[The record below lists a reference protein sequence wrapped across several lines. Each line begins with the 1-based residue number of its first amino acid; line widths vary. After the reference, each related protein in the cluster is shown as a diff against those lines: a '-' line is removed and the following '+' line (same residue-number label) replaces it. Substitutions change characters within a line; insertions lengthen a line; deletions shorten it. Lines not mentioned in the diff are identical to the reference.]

1 MSAQKPENAALA
13 LLFAA
18 FVGLGCDRGPGAA
31 PQPSATTPQWP
42 AGVVMAVGSRAIS
55 AEEVDLASVWIQS
68 IEPGAS
74 PAHLRRLTFTN
85 VILPRAIAHEIDPAG
100 RERALA
106 QARERLTE
114 LRSGKFA
121 GPLGPSGVLGEY
133 LEGPWT
139 KLGLPGWGA
148 LLDAPDG
155 EWSEPIEDAGSWV
168 LMRRLWRREG
178 ATPAATVL
186 AVDVLRFDW
195 LDAATR
201 RASIDSA
208 MDRLPLTIVDP
219 AWREVVPEL
228 IQHRMKSRR

>member
-1 MSAQKPENAALA
+1 MSAPKPEATALA
-13 LLFAA
+13 LLLAA
-18 FVGLGCDRGPGAA
+18 FAGLGCDRGSDAA
-31 PQPSATTPQWP
+31 PPQAAASTEWP
-42 AGVVMAVGSRAIS
+42 AGVVMVVGSRPIT

-74 PAHLRRLTFTN
+74 PAHLRRLTFAN
-85 VILPRAIAHEIDPAG
+85 VILPRVIAHELDPAG

-106 QARERLTE
+106 QARKRLSE
-114 LRSGKFA
+114 LRSGQFA
-121 GPLGPSGVLGEY
+121 GPLGPDGVLGEY

-139 KLGLPGWGA
+139 KLGLPGWGT

-186 AVDVLRFDW
+186 AVDALRFDW
-195 LDAATR
+195 LDPATR

-208 MDRLPLTIVDP
+208 MDQFPLTIVDP

-228 IQHRMKSRR
+228 IQHRMKARR

>member
-1 MSAQKPENAALA
+1 MSARKPEHRALA
-13 LLFAA
+13 LLLAA
-18 FVGLGCDRGPGAA
+18 AAGLGCERGTDAA
-31 PQPSATTPQWP
+31 PQPSASAQQWP
-42 AGVVMAVGSRAIS
+42 AGVVLAVGTRAIS
-55 AEEVDLASVWIQS
+55 AEEVDLASVWIQN

-74 PAHLRRLTFTN
+74 PAHLRRLTVTN
-85 VILPRAIAHEIDPAG
+85 VILPRAVAHELDPAG

-106 QARERLTE
+106 QARERLAE
-114 LRSGKFA
+114 LRSGNFA

-133 LEGPWT
+133 IEGPWT
-139 KLGLPGWGA
+139 KLGLPGWGT

-186 AVDVLRFDW
+186 AVDALRFDW
-195 LDAATR
+195 LDPATR

-208 MDRLPLTIVDP
+208 MDQFPLTIVDP

-228 IQHRMKSRR
+228 IQHRMKARR

>member
-1 MSAQKPENAALA
+1 MSAPKPEHAALA
-13 LLFAA
+13 LLLAA
-18 FVGLGCDRGPGAA
+18 LAGLGCDPTPGAS
-31 PQPSATTPQWP
+31 PQPSVTQPNWP

-85 VILPRAIAHEIDPAG
+85 VILPRAVAHELDPAG
-100 RERALA
+100 RERALE
-106 QARERLTE
+106 QARARLAE
-114 LRSGKFA
+114 LRSGGA
-121 GPLGPSGVLGEY
+121 VGPLTPDGVLGER

-139 KLGLPGWGA
+139 KLGLPAWGT

-155 EWSEPIEDAGSWV
+155 EWSEPIEDAGSWI
-168 LMRRLWRREG
+168 LMRRLGRREG

-186 AVDVLRFDW
+186 SVDALRFDW
-195 LDAATR
+195 LDPATR
-201 RASIDSA
+201 RASIDAA
-208 MDRLPLTIVDP
+208 MDQLQLTIVDP

-228 IQHRMKSRR
+228 IQHRMKARR